1 MRKTKYQKFETDKV
15 ELLKNKKDL
24 VVIKNKET
32 AKYYTMNEEEL
43 EHFLGERYEIKWNDR
58 YTHFN
63 KTVVVGFWI
72 LFVLLTMLNIVYYFK
87 YWSLELEYSPA
98 KESAVIIFYL
108 IISIILHEA
117 AHIIMLRLCGR
128 KEGKIGIKFNYI
140 FPAGYVNVNE
150 VNMLTKTEKLLVHS
164 AGLFTN
170 LLVNNIIFQI
180 AGNNIGN
187 EIIRYLVYASVLM
200 STMILYNSLPFLNS
214 DGYKIFLCIFD
225 LKEYKEYC
233 KSNAAVKVIK
243 IINYIFSVG
252 YLFLVIKNTLF
263 IHWF

>member
-1 MRKTKYQKFETDKV
+1 MKKTKYQKFETDKV
-15 ELLKNKKDL
+15 EFLKNEKNL
-24 VVIKNKET
+24 VIIKNKET

-43 EHFLGERYEIKWNDR
+43 EHFLDERYEIKWIDR
-58 YTHFN
+58 YTSLN
-63 KTVVVGFWI
+63 KTMVIGFWI
-72 LFVLLTMLNIVYYFK
+72 LFALLAIFNIIYYLK
-87 YWSLELEYSPA
+87 YWTLELEHSAA

-108 IISIILHEA
+108 IISILLHEA

-164 AGLFTN
+164 AGLFVN
-170 LLVNNIIFQI
+170 LLVNIIVFQI
-180 AGNNIGN
+180 AGNNMEN
-187 EIIRYLVYASVLM
+187 EIVRYLVYSSVLM

-233 KSNAAVKVIK
+233 KSNVAVKVIK
-243 IINYIFSVG
+243 IINYIFSIG
-252 YLFLVIKNTLF
+252 YLLLVIKNTLF
-263 IHWF
+263 VHWF